1 MYAAS
6 QAFHDAVRNGNHQMP
21 LLIFNDAVF
30 TQTEIDVDMGIEF
43 DDNFNMEEDMAIGQA
58 TSNEIRFTLINAS
71 HDLDNY
77 EFGEFIATIGVEI
90 GRTQYTHSGTVKIT
104 TPNATYIGNSTTP
117 YITRNGVT
125 LTRQPTFP
133 VMSLMYYDNLV
144 WCFGSNG
151 EYAIFNDTTGLNV
164 TTSRMISTY
173 MRNRT
178 KVWGGTGFVMNNR
191 ILTIYKG
198 GIATTYEFVPLGVFI
213 ADRPNVPD
221 QLKVDFTCYDRMT
234 KFDKDMPT
242 AEQMGITYPTTIG
255 QLFVKL
261 CQYADVPYRTS
272 NFLNSMAEITK
283 EPQEFKTS
291 TMRQVLMW
299 IAEAAGS
306 NARFDRDGYLILD
319 WLKLTV
325 QSYDEHDYIEFMP
338 YWYETERVGQV
349 NVRETSSG
357 REQIVGSGVAY
368 LIQDNP
374 LIKGSS

>member
-6 QAFHDAVRNGNHQMP
+6 QAFHEAVKNGNHQMP
-21 LLIFNDAVF
+21 LLIFEDSVF
-30 TQTEIDVDMGIEF
+30 TQSEIDVDMGIEF

-58 TSNEIRFTLINAS
+58 TSNEIRFTLINDNHA
-71 HDLDNY
+71 LDDY

-90 GRTQYTHSGTVKIT
+90 SRSQYAHSGNVTIT
-104 TPNATYIGNSTTP
+104 TPNATYVGRSSSP

-125 LTRQPTFP
+125 LTRQPTFA
-133 VMSLMYYDNLV
+133 VMSLMYYENLV

-164 TTSRMISTY
+164 TTSHLISTY

-178 KVWGGTGFVMNNR
+178 KAWVGKGFVMNNR
-191 ILTIYKG
+191 ILTIYQG
-198 GIATTYEFVPLGVFI
+198 GTTTVYEFVPLGTFI
-213 ADRPNVPD
+213 ADRPNVPE
-221 QLKVDFTCYDRMT
+221 QLKIDFTCYDRMT

-242 AEQMGITYPTTIG
+242 AAAMGMQYPSTIG
-255 QLFVKL
+255 YLFAKL
-261 CQYADVPYRTS
+261 SQYVGVPIRTAT
-272 NFLNSMAEITK
+272 FLNSEAIIVK
-283 EPQEFKTS
+283 EPEAFKTS

-306 NARFDRDGYLILD
+306 NARFDRDGYLVLD
-319 WLKLTV
+319 WLKITS
-325 QSYDEHDYIEFMP
+325 QSYDEHDYMEFLP

-349 NVRETSSG
+349 HVRETASG
-357 REQIVGSGVAY
+357 AERIVGQGVGY

-374 LIKGSS
+374 LITNGS